1 MSTDSDRPLVERA
14 ANGDRDAFDVL
25 VQSSRPWIFGICL
38 RLVHDSR
45 TAEDLTQDALL
56 QAFRNL
62 AQLRQPDRFRSWLSR
77 IAVNACRMHLRRLL
91 SRPEEASGVE
101 EALAPVETDA
111 PPPFGVDDALTRIDP
126 LSRRV
131 LLLFYSDE
139 LSHDEIADALSL
151 SAAAVKSRL
160 HRAREQLRREMLKTM
175 SEEEK
180 AKLGV
185 PEEKPWVLRTVL
197 LVEPDAAIR
206 QPLLEELQAA
216 GHEVVTLPTGEA
228 ALEAVKQRRGQ
239 MLILDKECVEP
250 NWVEVLTLLRV
261 DAWSRENVPAAVL
274 VDPDVERDLLLA
286 WQAGAEVCL
295 HKPPQVDRLV
305 GYVNHIAQ
313 TWGKDLKP
321 LAEHTRQE

>member
-1 MSTDSDRPLVERA
+1 MSADRDRQLVERA
-14 ANGDRDAFDVL
+14 ANGDRDAFDAL
-25 VQSSRPWIFGICL
+25 VQSCRPWVFGICL

-45 TAEDLTQDALL
+45 TAEDLTQDVLL
-56 QAFRNL
+56 QAFRRL
-62 AQLRQPDRFRSWLSR
+62 GQLRQPDRFRSWLSR

-91 SRPEEASGVE
+91 SRPGEASGVAQ
-101 EALAPVETDA
+101 ALAPAEMDA

-126 LSRRV
+126 VSRRV

-139 LSHDEIADALSL
+139 LSHAEIAEALSL

-160 HRAREQLRREMLKTM
+160 HRAREQLRREMMKTM
-175 SEEEK
+175 SKEEK

-185 PEEKPWVLRTVL
+185 PEEKPWALRTVL
-197 LVEPDAAIR
+197 LVEPEEAIR
-206 QPLLEELQAA
+206 QPLLAGLQAA
-216 GHEVVTLPTGEA
+216 GYEVVALPTGEA

-239 MLILDKECVEP
+239 MVILDKDCVEP

-261 DAWSRENVPAAVL
+261 DAWSRENVPVAVL

-295 HKPPQVDRLV
+295 HRPPEVDRLV
-305 GYVNHIAQ
+305 GYVTHIAA

-321 LAEHTRQE
+321 PAEHTRQE